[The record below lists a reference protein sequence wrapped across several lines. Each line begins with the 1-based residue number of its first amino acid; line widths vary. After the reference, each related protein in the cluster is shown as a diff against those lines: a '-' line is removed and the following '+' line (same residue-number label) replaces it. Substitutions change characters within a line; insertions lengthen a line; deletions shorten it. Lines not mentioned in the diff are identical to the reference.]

1 MEERKPGDF
10 SGLKP
15 DEWTPLTESQIQN
28 WRNILLGQIGPY
40 ANIMPVEE
48 IEQIR
53 RNIQNHANENSKA
66 QNKTECG

>member
-28 WRNILLGQIGPY
+28 WRNMLLGQIGPY
-40 ANIMPVEE
+40 VNIMPVEE

-53 RNIQNHANENSKA
+53 KNLQRHVDEDKDSVS
-66 QNKTECG
+66 